1 MDVADFCGMHIPMPC
16 PCPALL
22 GLLQFW
28 GLHYWKTNMNPVIHS
43 STLSGVYVSVQQ
55 GYVFLSL
62 WHPASRKEIPPRL
75 HSHLKEHPGSDCCR
89 MPGVESIRAVLN
101 NAKFQSRA
109 LCLRHKPDA
118 PLQTGCPLPKGL
130 DLDPLLHS
138 VPRNRMQAT
147 TRHWNL
153 ENTKWKTNENFE
165 DRKIVFSRKIMF
177 QMPVSIVRVYA
188 CSHVSSPHVF
198 MQGPC

>member
-1 MDVADFCGMHIPMPC
+1 MLRTFVECIFPC
-16 PCPALL
+16 HVHALPCW